1 MDILQVILFQD
12 DKHNIKKSK
21 STLMFLL
28 YVVLSV
34 FVMVL
39 VMVIEQI
46 LSS

>member
-12 DKHNIKKSK
+12 DKHNIKKSN

-28 YVVLSV
+28 YVLLRV
-34 FVMVL
+34 FA
-39 VMVIEQI
+39 MVIEQI

>member
-12 DKHNIKKSK
+12 DKQNIKKSK

-28 YVVLSV
+28 YVVLIV
-34 FVMVL
+34 F